1 MTAEFASTGSTV
13 LDEIAAVIGP
23 KAALD
28 FAVEF
33 RGERV
38 YIPQNPAREPRIAE
52 AIGEELARKLC
63 DTMFRTIVRVPMR
76 AVLEHKVKQLAD
88 EGKMTRR
95 EIARHL
101 RIREGRVYEI
111 LERARKERD
120 QLRLF

>member
-1 MTAEFASTGSTV
+1 MTTAFASTGSAV

-23 KAALD
+23 QAALD

-38 YIPQNPAREPRIAE
+38 YIPQNPAREPRIAQ

-76 AVLEHKVKQLAD
+76 APLEHKVKQLAA
-88 EGKMTRR
+88 EGWTRR

-111 LERARKERD
+111 LERARKEQD

>member
-1 MTAEFASTGSTV
+1 MTTVFASTGSAV

-23 KAALD
+23 QAALD

-38 YIPQNPAREPRIAE
+38 YIPKNPAREPRIAE
-52 AIGEELARKLC
+52 VIGEELARKLC
-63 DTMFRTIVRVPMR
+63 DTMFSTIVRVPMR
-76 AVLEHKVKQLAD
+76 AVLEQKVLQLLE

-111 LERARKERD
+111 QERARKERD